1 MTDTNSNV
9 CGYQNNRTGI
19 LIAGFHQIFHDLSNP
34 MHYDNQG
41 RLSTFDENSPH
52 YALDWRE
59 ITDKKEWDR
68 LMIEEGE
75 MPAPATAKPTRTKP
89 QPSTDLPG

>member
-41 RLSTFDENSPH
+41 RLSTFDENSP
-52 YALDWRE
+52 ALR
-59 ITDKKEWDR
+59 
-68 LMIEEGE
+68 
-75 MPAPATAKPTRTKP
+75 A
-89 QPSTDLPG
+89 